1 MIGHVPI
8 RGGPF
13 DGAAVPVE
21 VPSLWPSN
29 YVVAVFTDAGTVQLN
44 HLLVTD
50 GGKVFYSF
58 VETPLETPQ

>member
-29 YVVAVFTDAGTVQLN
+29 YVVAVFTEAGVVKHN
-44 HLLVTD
+44 HLLVVD
-50 GGKVFYSF
+50 AGEVFYSF
-58 VETPLETPQ
+58 VEERT

>member
-29 YVVAVFTDAGTVQLN
+29 YVVSVFTDAGVVRCD
-44 HLLVTD
+44 HLLVVEE
-50 GGKVFYSF
+50 GRVFYSF
-58 VETPLETPQ
+58 VETPEMMT